1 MTPAAAH
8 SLWARWLAR
17 KPLMHVEADAADLAA
32 LQASPEEGD
41 EPPPKALVDAHPLAD
56 AQSPA
61 ETSAPRSSSAPPADL
76 PQAADDAADG
86 PKDRTGA
93 EAFAAPPATHA
104 DAAGAEPQR
113 HAGAAAPEPEVLE
126 PVTESVSEAQAR
138 RAAHWAFHGPRVEVV
153 DVIEVPS
160 LQPRER
166 VSSGAV
172 AAQYALA
179 LALAV
184 AAAVCVGVG
193 STLFGPWGGALA
205 AAGWTCWVSV
215 RTGRAH
221 RAGAVLPSI
230 LGAHLVLPLLALTV
244 WQVQVAAGFWPA
256 VAPMDLFAD
265 VPLGGALPD
274 EAQRLDWRWFFLAF
288 CPLLAALFWLVR
300 LRRPA
305 LLGAVTLLLWAVA
318 FQAVAGV
325 LGALGLA
332 FHGMSTFM
340 LLMGVLTLV
349 AAQSIDLRS
358 RRAGLADFAQWPYLA
373 GAMLLG
379 LGWVSLSVL
388 PGWVLLPRYLGWG
401 LFALWAM
408 SVRRVALVGVALA
421 LAGFELAWGLGR
433 WMGSDLVSLGLWAL
447 CLGASTV
454 AVVWLSARTERW
466 SAPLRAWM
474 PTVWR
479 EVYRRRPAARAAPT
493 QPPRPPRP
501 PRGSPA

>member
-32 LQASPEEGD
+32 LQQSREEEG
-41 EPPPKALVDAHPLAD
+41 EAPPPKALIDSRPLPD

-61 ETSAPRSSSAPPADL
+61 ETAAPRSSSTPPSDM
-76 PQAADDAADG
+76 PQAADDDADG
-86 PKDRTGA
+86 SRDRPGVG
-93 EAFAAPPATHA
+93 P
-104 DAAGAEPQR
+104 AGAEPPR
-113 HAGAAAPEPEVLE
+113 HAGGAVPEPEVLE
-126 PVTESVSEAQAR
+126 PVAESVSDAQAR
-138 RAAHWAFHGPRVEVV
+138 RAAHWAFHGGPRVEVV

-172 AAQYALA
+172 AAQYAIA
-179 LALAV
+179 LVLAV

-205 AAGWTCWVSV
+205 AAGWTAWVWV

-221 RAGAVLPSI
+221 RSGAARPALI
-230 LGAHLVLPLLALTV
+230 GAHLVLPLVALTV

-265 VPLGGALPD
+265 VPLGGAVPD
-274 EAQRLDWRWFFLAF
+274 EAQRLDWRWMFLAF
-288 CPLLAALFWLVR
+288 GPLLAALVWLVR

-340 LLMGVLTLV
+340 LLMGLLTLV

-358 RRAGLADFAQWPYLA
+358 RRAGLPDFAQWPYLA

-421 LAGFELAWGLGR
+421 LAGFELAGGLGR
-433 WMGSDLVSLGLWAL
+433 WMGSDLVSLGVWAL

-454 AVVWLSARTERW
+454 AVVGLSARTERW
-466 SAPLRAWM
+466 SAPLRVWM
-474 PTVWR
+474 PAAWR

-493 QPPRPPRP
+493 QPPRPPGPPRP